1 MSDIILSNITK
12 MYGDKVVFSC
22 FSLTI
27 EPGEFVCISGESGKG
42 KSTILNIMGLL
53 DFPDTGDVIIRGV
66 KNASLQSASGRKL
79 ARKEIAYVFQ
89 NYGLVEDQTVIY
101 NMKIAAK
108 FSEKQSI
115 QDYYD
120 ALEEVGLK
128 QGVLKQKIYQLS
140 GGEQQRVALARLHV
154 KPSSIILADEPTGS
168 LDATNRDIIMNI
180 LKKHNEAGKTLVVVT
195 HDKEIE
201 KCANRVVRL

>member
-1 MSDIILSNITK
+1 MSDIVLQDISK
-12 MYGDKVVFSC
+12 KYGQRIVFSC

-27 EPGEFVCISGESGKG
+27 ESGEFICISGESGKG

-53 DFPDTGDVIIRGV
+53 DYPDSGDVIIKGQ
-66 KNASLQSASGRKL
+66 KNANLHSNSGRRL
-79 ARKEIAYVFQ
+79 VRNEIAYVFQ
-89 NYGLVEDQTVIY
+89 NYGLVEDQTVNY
-101 NMKIAAK
+101 NMKIAAR
-108 FSEKQSI
+108 FSGKNSI
-115 QDYYD
+115 IDYNY
-120 ALEEVGLK
+120 ALEEVGLH

-168 LDATNRDIIMNI
+168 LDSTNRDVIMNI